1 MPTTTK
7 PRQTANLAARLA
19 VTLLVGA
26 GLAQGAGAA
35 EPEQQATFR
44 IGMLGEPGS
53 DHTITGLSAIR
64 AAYSHALGQPVEV
77 FVARDYPSLVDAQ
90 INRRIDYAVYSAT
103 AYAAAWRLCECVEPV
118 AAPQGAD
125 GAIGIRAV
133 LIVRQGLAA
142 TVAEA
147 LKLRIAAGPED
158 SLTGRLMAA
167 GATIAP
173 DDIGASAAVEG
184 LGGGHS
190 ASAALAAFVSGDAD
204 GLFGWAR
211 TTGEEGEALSG
222 GTLAL
227 LADRGLTPDEFDVVW
242 TSPPVPFGP
251 HAVRADLDAEIKR
264 RLAVFLRGLYVSDR
278 DTYDFLEPD
287 HDGGF
292 VASTHAGYVP
302 VVEALAL
309 AVPEGRRR

>member
-1 MPTTTK
+1 M
-7 PRQTANLAARLA
+7 
-19 VTLLVGA
+19 
-26 GLAQGAGAA
+26 
-35 EPEQQATFR
+35 
-44 IGMLGEPGS
+44 
-53 DHTITGLSAIR
+53 TIPA
-64 AAYSHALGQPVEV
+64 
-77 FVARDYPSLVDAQ
+77 VDAQ

-103 AYAAAWRLCECVEPV
+103 AYAAWRLCECVEP
-118 AAPQGAD
+118 AA
-125 GAIGIRAV
+125 
-133 LIVRQGLAA
+133 
-142 TVAEA
+142 
-147 LKLRIAAGPED
+147 AAGRGRCHRHPRRADRAEGAGGDCCGCVEVED
-158 SLTGRLMAA
+158 RSRTARQPDRQAHTA
-167 GATIAP
+167 GATIAS
-173 DDIGASAAVEG
+173 DDIEASAPVEG
-184 LGGGHS
+184 LGGGQS
-190 ASAALAAFVSGDAD
+190 ASAALTAFVSGDAD

-211 TTGEEGEALSG
+211 TTGEEGETLSG
-222 GTLAL
+222 GTLSL
-227 LADRGLTPDEFDVVW
+227 LADRGLSPDEFDVVW